1 MVESTPDHTMTDTI
15 VVGGGIVG
23 SSVAYHLARAGVG
36 TLLVDRGDE
45 GRATDAGAGVVSP
58 ATSSQTASDTW
69 FSLAVAAFDYYD
81 DLDGR
86 LRAEQDDP
94 TGYDPRGLLAVA
106 IDDDELEAF
115 EALAGRMDDRRRP
128 EGYLAPG
135 TAEEVSARTARELF
149 PALAEPRRALHF
161 EQAARVDGGR
171 FAAALRRAGERHGL
185 RVEAASVDALR
196 LTDGAVEGVT
206 TTDGRRLDARN
217 VVVTGGAW
225 SPSFGDQLGVSIPV
239 EPVRGQVVHVS
250 PAADTSSWPMVVSL
264 RDRVLAPWPENR
276 LAVGATREP
285 DQGFEPHPT
294 VSGVRDVLSE
304 IERVAPGLADA
315 SFAGVRVGLRPVSA
329 DGLPVLGAVP
339 GVAGAYL
346 ATGHGATGLT
356 HGPFTGRLVADL
368 VAGRE
373 PTVDLGPFSVARF
386 G

>member
-1 MVESTPDHTMTDTI
+1 MTDTI

-23 SSVAYHLARAGVG
+23 SSVAYHLARAGVE
-36 TLLVDRGDE
+36 TLLIDREDE

-81 DLDGR
+81 ELDDR
-86 LRAEQDDP
+86 LGAEQDAP
-94 TGYDPRGLLAVA
+94 TGYDRRGLLAVA
-106 IDDDELEAF
+106 VDDDELEAF
-115 EALAGRMDDRRRP
+115 EALARRTEDRRRSS
-128 EGYLAPG
+128 GYLAPG
-135 TAEEVSARTARELF
+135 TVEEVSAEAARELF

-171 FAAALRRAGERHGL
+171 FATALRRAGEHHGL
-185 RVEAASVDALR
+185 DVETASVDALS
-196 LTDGAVEGVT
+196 LTDGVVEGVT
-206 TTDGRRLDARN
+206 KADGRRLDAAN
-217 VVVTGGAW
+217 VVITGGAW
-225 SPSFGDQLGVSIPV
+225 SPSFGDQLGVSVPV
-239 EPVRGQVVHVS
+239 EPVRGQVVHAS
-250 PAADTSSWPMVVSL
+250 PSVDVDAWPMVVSL

-285 DQGFEPHPT
+285 HQGFEPHPT

-315 SFAGVRVGLRPVSA
+315 TFAGVRVGLRPVSA
-329 DGLPVLGAVP
+329 DGLPVLGTVP
-339 GVAGAYL
+339 DVTGAYL

-373 PTVDLGPFSVARF
+373 PAVDLGPFSVARF